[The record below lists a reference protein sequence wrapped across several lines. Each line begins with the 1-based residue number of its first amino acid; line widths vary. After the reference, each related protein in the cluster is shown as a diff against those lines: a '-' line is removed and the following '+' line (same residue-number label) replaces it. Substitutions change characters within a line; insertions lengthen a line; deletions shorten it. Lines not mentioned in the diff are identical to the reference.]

1 LNPAPAEALM
11 LWQLVATTVL
21 ILAWF
26 KPGPRATCLSLFSR
40 VIRDQAMG
48 QGAGLKKQL
57 DFLNDLA

>member
-1 LNPAPAEALM
+1 M
-11 LWQLVATTVL
+11 LWQLVATTAL

-40 VIRDQAMG
+40 VIQDQAMG